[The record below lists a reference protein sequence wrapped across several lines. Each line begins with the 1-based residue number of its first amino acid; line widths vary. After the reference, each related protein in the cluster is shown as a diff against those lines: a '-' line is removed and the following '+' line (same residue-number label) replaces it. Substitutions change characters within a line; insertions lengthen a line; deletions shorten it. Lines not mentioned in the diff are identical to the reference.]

1 MASRKQTNLDAKT
14 HFTYKFTLGNDIVL
28 TYICVYLRILVFLF
42 ILEARESF
50 AKRFAH

>member
-14 HFTYKFTLGNDIVL
+14 HFAYTFTLWSDIVL
-28 TYICVYLRILVFLF
+28 TYMCVYLRIIVFLF

-50 AKRFAH
+50 VKRFAH